1 MKPTIFTYINGVLYE
16 NTKDIPVDKDP
27 DSSYSSYMLCRWMSM
42 YSPEI
47 ATLLNDTAN
56 WLYPIFTTKND
67 SYTFLHNIIPCQ
79 SFRRINY
86 IKKSKQDHDN
96 SHDEIIQSIAE
107 SLEISKREVN
117 VYVGQLN
124 MNLSKYKDCYDKK
137 S

>member
-1 MKPTIFTYINGVLYE
+1 
-16 NTKDIPVDKDP
+16 
-27 DSSYSSYMLCRWMSM
+27 MSM

-56 WLYPIFTTKND
+56 WLYPVFTTKND
-67 SYTFLHNIIPCQ
+67 SYTFLHNIIPRQ

-86 IKKSKQDHDN
+86 IKKPKQDHDN
-96 SHDEIIQSIAE
+96 SHDEIIQNIAE

-124 MNLSKYKDCYDKK
+124 MNLSKYKDCYDK